1 MKISLR
7 ARQNRS
13 YDEGERLEP
22 PSIKMEEIATL
33 LKMFVLGFFFKLNDC
48 KSMTFSKGKP

>member
-13 YDEGERLEP
+13 YGEGEP
-22 PSIKMEEIATL
+22 PSIKIEEIATL
-33 LKMFVLGFFFKLNDC
+33 LNMFALGFLKIIWNFLKKC
-48 KSMTFSKGKP
+48 